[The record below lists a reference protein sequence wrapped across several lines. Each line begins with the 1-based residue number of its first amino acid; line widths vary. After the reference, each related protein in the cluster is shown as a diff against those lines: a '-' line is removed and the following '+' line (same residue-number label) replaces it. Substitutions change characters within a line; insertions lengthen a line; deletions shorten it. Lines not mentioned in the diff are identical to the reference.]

1 MSLVV
6 FDHTNSKHTA
16 LIPSFAD
23 IHIQCIEIDGTI
35 ATFMPPLNR
44 HVIIDWWKER
54 AFDAAEEQLAGFVI
68 LYRPLIE
75 PSPFR
80 GTVEKLLVS
89 PKFRRRGLARK
100 LMEKLEEEAKARGQ
114 TLLTLDTTTGGS
126 AEMVYPKLG
135 YIQLGVIP
143 NYAGVHPL
151 TGSLMSGTWFWKQL

>member
-6 FDHTNSKHTA
+6 FDPTNSKHTA

-54 AFDAAEEQLAGFVI
+54 AFDAAEGKRVIIMAFSEDTDGAEQLAGFVI

-89 PKFRRRGLARK
+89 PKFRRR
-100 LMEKLEEEAKARGQ
+100 
-114 TLLTLDTTTGGS
+114 
-126 AEMVYPKLG
+126 
-135 YIQLGVIP
+135 
-143 NYAGVHPL
+143 
-151 TGSLMSGTWFWKQL
+151 

>member
-6 FDHTNSKHTA
+6 FDPTNSKHTA

-23 IHIQCIEIDGTI
+23 IHIQCIEIDETI

-54 AFDAAEEQLAGFVI
+54 AFDAAEGKRVIIMAFSEDTDGAEQLAGFVI

-89 PKFRRRGLARK
+89 PKFRRQGLARK

-135 YIQLGVIP
+135 YIQVLV
-143 NYAGVHPL
+143 
-151 TGSLMSGTWFWKQL
+151 